1 MRHCICLAA
10 LVCASAARAATI
22 VSPGPPDV
30 PADWLEINLDWLPSD
45 PGYLNA
51 RPIYSPGDKQTVVDQ
66 HFWTPRTGEQGSA
79 SRFGWVEL
87 HFAPTLGADVSA
99 LLLKLAPELAADLD
113 VIDVE
118 IGERVGDL
126 RPVTITATGGYS
138 RTYDSVQIP
147 EPSAWLLA
155 VVACCLVRR
164 GRHVTASL

>member
-1 MRHCICLAA
+1 MRHALCLAA

-30 PADWLEINLDWLPSD
+30 PADWLEINLDWLPSA
-45 PGYLNA
+45 PGYVSA
-51 RPIYSPGDKQTVVDQ
+51 RPVYSPGDTQTVIDN

-79 SRFGWVEL
+79 SRFGWVEIKY
-87 HFAPTLGADVSA
+87 APAQFMSA
-99 LLLKLAPELAADLD
+99 TAFDLKLAPELAADLAE
-113 VIDVE
+113 IDVE
-118 IGERVGDL
+118 IGVSSGGM

-147 EPSAWLLA
+147 EPSAWALA

-164 GRHVTASL
+164 VRHVTASL